1 MYSDF
6 RLTATWFIIPHIIPI
21 RAMFYITKKPV
32 NTDVYKLSLTPRVGL
47 EPTTPRLTAVCS
59 TIELSRIIPF
69 FFLSRLPGSSSSP
82 LPHTYDTPTD
92 SSARASHVPSKLH
105 TRNFQPTL
113 SFHLCLSPSPWSCPR
128 PISCG
133 QLHTLLYFHL
143 RPIYL
148 VVFKGSYYFRRDIS
162 S

>member
-1 MYSDF
+1 MYPDF
-6 RLTATWFIIPHIIPI
+6 RLTATWFIIPHIILI
-21 RAMFYITKKPV
+21 LAMFYITKKPA
-32 NTDVYKLSLTPRVGL
+32 NIHVYRLSLTPRVGL